1 MKQKTILFLVLA
13 GWCLL
18 FLRCETTEKS
28 MVRALYL
35 SRQERGWEAAL
46 LYQAPEAAADASKAT
61 AALRVGTGKGG
72 DLAAA
77 LSAAEESL
85 PQTADYRLCDYL
97 LFPED
102 SDRTTL
108 ADYETLVLKDQRG
121 RTAARMI
128 CTDFDLEELRMAA
141 EKTGDLP
148 DKLLDKLKGSAGL
161 LPRLYQR
168 QETILLP
175 VLEIAD
181 TGFALKDREQMWTAD
196 GNKIQLEE
204 PRIVMFRLLSGTG
217 GVHCF
222 RLEGRQLNI
231 RRCSVSVTMTKS
243 LVRLRLDCQN
253 EYGRALPGEENCRQL
268 EQLCEDTVRQL
279 WGQQVDVLHLQQA
292 SSLRYGRQGMLS
304 PTKNACPR
312 LEADVHFY

>member
-1 MKQKTILFLVLA
+1 MKNKAILFLALA

-35 SRQERGWEAAL
+35 SRQGGSWEAAL
-46 LYQAPEAAADASKAT
+46 FYQAPEAAADASKAT
-61 AALRVGTGKGG
+61 AALRFGTGKGE

-102 SDRTTL
+102 SERTTL
-108 ADYETLVLKDQRG
+108 ADYETLVLTDQRG

-128 CTDFDLEELRMAA
+128 CTDFDLEKLRMAA

-175 VLEIAD
+175 VLEITD
-181 TGFALKDREQMWTAD
+181 TGFALKDREQLWTSA
-196 GNKIQLEE
+196 GSKIQLEE
-204 PRIVMFRLLSGTG
+204 PRTVMFRLLSGTG
-217 GVHCF
+217 GVHRL

-231 RRCSVSVTMTKS
+231 RRCSVSVTMTRT

-253 EYGRALPGEENCRQL
+253 EYGRALPGEESCRQL

-292 SSLRYGRQGMLS
+292 AALRYGRQGMLS